1 VSAEKS
7 KATLDELNDLHGL
20 LARELAKKIR
30 SGDFTAADMNVARAF
45 LKDNN
50 VEQAA
55 LPGTPLR
62 SLADSLP
69 FAAEGATH

>member
-1 VSAEKS
+1 MS
-7 KATLDELNDLHGL
+7 KASLDDLHDLHSL

-30 SGDFTAADMNVARAF
+30 GGDFTAADLNVARAF

-55 LPGTPLR
+55 LPGTPIR

-69 FAAEGATH
+69 FPDAGYSN

>member
-1 VSAEKS
+1 MSS
-7 KATLDELNDLHGL
+7 GKASIDELHDLHGL
-20 LARELAKKIR
+20 LAREFNKRVREGTA
-30 SGDFTAADMNVARAF
+30 TAADLAQARQF

-69 FAAEGATH
+69 FPDTGASH

>member
-1 VSAEKS
+1 MSEKAS
-7 KATLDELNDLHGL
+7 LDALHELHALI
-20 LARELAKKIR
+20 ARELVKKIKT
-30 SGDFTAADMNVARAF
+30 GEATAADFNVARAF

-55 LPGTPLR
+55 LPGTPIR

-69 FAAEGATH
+69 FPDAGYSN